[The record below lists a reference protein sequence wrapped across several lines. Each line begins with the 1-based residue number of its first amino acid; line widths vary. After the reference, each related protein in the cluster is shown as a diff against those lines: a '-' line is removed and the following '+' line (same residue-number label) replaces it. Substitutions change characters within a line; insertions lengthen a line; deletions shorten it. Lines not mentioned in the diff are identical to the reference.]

1 MRNTH
6 GLYASLIV
14 FLLLAVS
21 PRTHAS
27 LDLSN
32 REDNPILTEAMEAD
46 PYTCRR
52 FGIDRSEADPARAVE
67 LYERF
72 VRENPDSVE
81 APLALAQAGFLYSY
95 TRIRDDEL
103 AASYFER
110 ALESAGDMVTAD
122 LFLARTN
129 LASLAPDSAS
139 RRAALLDAYEWMSSL
154 TEEQIADSY
163 TRLLENAKAEVHHED
178 GSVTYELIKDNPMYA
193 NDLGALVATRT
204 GAFFRLVDG
213 GYDARRQNIID
224 SVLTEP
230 NPFAILEEIAARFPD
245 DPLGEMAQ
253 AKLRELRGEGPTVPE
268 AMAIMAS
275 GVEPSDQE
283 SEPVEPAPLEA
294 AADDAP
300 VDVVATDAPVETPA
314 PAPSPAPNPEPAN
327 LPRIAWLGAWLG
339 WIVALALAVCV
350 ALLWIKARRGRTT

>member
-1 MRNTH
+1 MR
-6 GLYASLIV
+6 SLSRLSIGV
-14 FLLLAVS
+14 VACLVLAVS

-32 REDNPILTEAMEAD
+32 REDNPILTEAMKAD

-67 LYERF
+67 LYEQF
-72 VRENPDSVE
+72 VRENPGNVE

-110 ALESAGDMVTAD
+110 AMEAAGDMVTAD

-154 TEEQIADSY
+154 KEEQVADSY
-163 TRLLENAKAEVHHED
+163 ARLLAHARGKVHRED
-178 GSVTYELIKDNPMYA
+178 GSVTYEPLSASPDYEEMLA
-193 NDLGALVATRT
+193 HLVATRT
-204 GAFFRLVDG
+204 SAFFRLVDG
-213 GYDARRQNIID
+213 GYDARRQNTID
-224 SVLTEP
+224 SALTEP
-230 NPFAILEEIAARFPD
+230 NPFAVLEEIAARFPD
-245 DPLGEMAQ
+245 NPLGEMAE

-268 AMAIMAS
+268 AMAIVAS
-275 GVEPSDQE
+275 DLDASDNSAAPDAPAELDE
-283 SEPVEPAPLEA
+283 SGA
-294 AADDAP
+294 AAATETGAAVEAP
-300 VDVVATDAPVETPA
+300 VADAGAADP
-314 PAPSPAPNPEPAN
+314 PEPTSTSW
-327 LPRIAWLGAWLG
+327 IAWLG
-339 WIVALALAVCV
+339 WIVALALAVSI
-350 ALLWIKARRGRTT
+350 AMLWRRGRTGRAT

>member
-14 FLLLAVS
+14 FLLLAMS
-21 PRTHAS
+21 PNTSDAM
-27 LDLSN
+27 DLQN
-32 REDNPILTEAMEAD
+32 RERNPVLTEAMRAD
-46 PYTCRR
+46 PYTCWD
-52 FGIDRSEADPARAVE
+52 FGIDRSEADPAHAVE
-67 LYERF
+67 LYEQF
-72 VRENPDSVE
+72 VRENQDSVE

-139 RRAALLDAYEWMSSL
+139 RRAARLDAYEWMSSL
-154 TEEQIADSY
+154 TEEQIETSY
-163 TRLLENAKAEVHHED
+163 ARLLAHATGKVYHED
-178 GSVTYELIKDNPMYA
+178 GSVTHEPLSASPDYEEVLA
-193 NDLGALVATRT
+193 RLVATQT
-204 GAFFRLVDG
+204 SEFFRFVDG
-213 GYDARRQNIID
+213 GYDARRQGMIN

-245 DPLGEMAQ
+245 DPLGEMAE

-268 AMAIMAS
+268 AMAIIAS
-275 GVEPSDQE
+275 GVEGSDQE
-283 SEPVEPAPLEA
+283 SEAVEPAPLEA

-300 VDVVATDAPVETPA
+300 VDAVATDAPVETPA
-314 PAPSPAPNPEPAN
+314 PAASPAQNPEPAN
-327 LPRIAWLGAWLG
+327 LPWIAWLG

>member
-1 MRNTH
+1 MRSSSRLCI
-6 GLYASLIV
+6 GVVACLV
-14 FLLLAVS
+14 LAVS

-32 REDNPILTEAMEAD
+32 REDNPILTEAMKAD

-67 LYERF
+67 LYEQF

-95 TRIRDDEL
+95 TRIRNDEL

-163 TRLLENAKAEVHHED
+163 ARLLAHATGKVYHED
-178 GSVTYELIKDNPMYA
+178 GSITHEPLSASPDYEEVLA
-193 NDLGALVATRT
+193 RLVATQT
-204 GAFFRLVDG
+204 SEFFRFVDG
-213 GYDARRQNIID
+213 GYDARRQGMIN
-224 SVLTEP
+224 SALTEP

-245 DPLGEMAQ
+245 DPLGEMAE

-268 AMAIMAS
+268 AMAIIAS
-275 GVEPSDQE
+275 GVEASDQE

-300 VDVVATDAPVETPA
+300 VDAVATDAPVETPA
-314 PAPSPAPNPEPAN
+314 PAASPAQNPEPAN
-327 LPRIAWLGAWLG
+327 LPWIAWLG

-350 ALLWIKARRGRTT
+350 ALLWLKARGGRTT